1 MILRYACFLPDNNP
15 MKSFPPVSYLFV
27 CLLSSVLLGL
37 AAVPV
42 SAQQLD
48 CQPCQHGFGKTPTG
62 SSKSFN
68 VNLTNSGKRSLKITS
83 DSVQGSEFSVGTF
96 PLPMTLKP
104 GGSVQLPLIFTPTAA
119 GRATGNVTLK
129 DTGKDPQLQIK
140 LAGTGIDQSS
150 HSVALSWQPGG
161 QNWVGFNIYRSTVDG
176 GPYSRI
182 NSGLDAS
189 PTYTDSSVQGG
200 VTYYYGATE
209 VDAQGQESPYSNIA
223 TATIPSP

>member
-1 MILRYACFLPDNNP
+1 
-15 MKSFPPVSYLFV
+15 MKSFPPTSYLFV

-48 CQPCQHGFGKTPTG
+48 CQPCQHGFGKTQTG
-62 SSKSFN
+62 SSKSFK

-83 DSVQGSEFSVGTF
+83 DPVQGSEFSVGTF

-104 GGSVQLPLIFTPTAA
+104 GGSVQIPLIFTPTAA
-119 GRATGNVTLK
+119 GRVTGNVTLAN
-129 DTGKDPQLQIK
+129 TGQDSKLVIK
-140 LAGTGIDQSS
+140 LAGTGVDQSS

-182 NSGLDAS
+182 NSSLDPS
-189 PTYTDSSVQGG
+189 SSYTDSTVQGG
-200 VTYYYGATE
+200 MTYYYCATE
-209 VDAQGQESPYSNIA
+209 VDSQGQESPYSNIA
-223 TATIPSP
+223 QVTIPSS